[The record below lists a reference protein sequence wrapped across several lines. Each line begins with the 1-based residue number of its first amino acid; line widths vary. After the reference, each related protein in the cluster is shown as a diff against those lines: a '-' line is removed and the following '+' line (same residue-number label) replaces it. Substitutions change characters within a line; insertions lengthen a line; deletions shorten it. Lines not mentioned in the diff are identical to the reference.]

1 LEDRPKWQIFL
12 IKLASK
18 LTCLFYDKIICVS
31 QNDCNEALKN
41 KIAPARKL
49 IVINNGINPADYDFS
64 STSTSTPDFDVMESS
79 SKSGVDVNE
88 FWVGTIG
95 ENVKNK
101 GHKYL
106 REAAKKMAG
115 VELNIISGVP
125 NAAKF
130 LKSFDIFVLPS
141 VKEGLPYVILEAGL
155 AKLPVIASNV
165 GGVSEIITDGENGL
179 LVPPK
184 NPEALAEA
192 IKKLINDKATR
203 EKLAQN
209 LHQKILQDFSLQK
222 MLSATVATYEK

>member
-1 LEDRPKWQIFL
+1 
-12 IKLASK
+12 
-18 LTCLFYDKIICVS
+18 
-31 QNDCNEALKN
+31 
-41 KIAPARKL
+41 
-49 IVINNGINPADYDFS
+49 
-64 STSTSTPDFDVMESS
+64 
-79 SKSGVDVNE
+79 
-88 FWVGTIG
+88 VGTIG

-106 REAAKKMAG
+106 REAAKKLAG